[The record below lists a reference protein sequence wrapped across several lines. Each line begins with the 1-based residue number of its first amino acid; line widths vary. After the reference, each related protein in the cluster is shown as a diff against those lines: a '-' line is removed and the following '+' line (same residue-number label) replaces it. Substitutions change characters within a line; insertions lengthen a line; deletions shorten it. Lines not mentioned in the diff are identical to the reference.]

1 MSENNLFHF
10 AQVVSEMSA
19 QPHST
24 QALQHTEGRQVY
36 RIRQV
41 RDHELSVELQMTQP
55 MPCLQHWLAWLVG
68 NVQNTPMLYDHIS
81 NPLCYLVPL

>member
-10 AQVVSEMSA
+10 AQVVSEMPA

-24 QALQHTEGRQVY
+24 QPLQHTEGRQVY

-41 RDHELSVELQMTQP
+41 RDLGTL
-55 MPCLQHWLAWLVG
+55 G
-68 NVQNTPMLYDHIS
+68 
-81 NPLCYLVPL
+81 

>member
-10 AQVVSEMSA
+10 AQVVSEMPA

-24 QALQHTEGRQVY
+24 QDLPRAEDATVL

-41 RDHELSVELQMTQP
+41 QVSVSVHFNLIVCNHQSLES
-55 MPCLQHWLAWLVG
+55 
-68 NVQNTPMLYDHIS
+68 HII
-81 NPLCYLVPL
+81 LE